1 MRAGRRGVVVAL
13 VIVLVAGG
21 LWVAVP
27 RIARWILERRLA
39 QETGLAVA
47 IGSVR
52 PTFTP
57 FGLVLGDVALATE
70 EGSSPLLTAARVDLP
85 YGGSLR
91 KLAGVTLFARDLTSA
106 VPRRGD
112 DGAERRWQ
120 LQGLELIGPT
130 VELQTTTLTLPD
142 VRLARLDLSVRPS
155 VGDLGASGTIEL
167 AGGAVRGWVRL
178 RPGSPSRFDADLALA
193 ELDVG
198 ALPNLAAQAGVVAGT
213 LDGRVRYRRI
223 GAGSERL
230 RGRLVARGVESAPDL
245 AWRTAIDAAEL
256 RGIDVDLTAR
266 RFEGRRV
273 AVVGGTIAPSS
284 APSRAAAEQA
294 LKSGAAGE
302 GDAWTVAVAS
312 LEARGVLLQ
321 PGGDLPGVRVESLS
335 ARDFGGANGTFALDA
350 TPTSGGRVR
359 ASGELDV
366 KTPSFRGDLQIE
378 GIVLAPWLDPFE
390 QRVRIVSGTVGGR
403 FELSGPPGIRGRGS
417 LEVDEAALATSAG
430 AKSELA
436 RLGRLRAELR
446 GFTLTPP
453 RVWLTSAEVE
463 APALTVVRGP
473 DGFEPFSS
481 LSRWGEGEA
490 PPAAEGAAE
499 ESPTRRA
506 WNRIAEVLGDT
517 PPLDLPSIEVTTRLR
532 DGRLRFVDDEVT
544 PPFAAEIS
552 GITGSLAAWGGP
564 PWGAV
569 RAELGGRLGEAPL
582 DARASID
589 GQRFAAVADVA
600 ELPLAPW
607 SSYLAPAT
615 GYTAASGRMKA
626 SLELEW
632 ERGVRGLG
640 RLALD
645 DVHLERASGSDRLGN
660 VFGMPFE
667 RALALMTDS
676 RGRSEIVLRVEGD
689 SSASGLGIVDALP
702 GALREA
708 LPEAVAVPLF
718 EGAETVDADEGHVR
732 LAPLLFAAGA
742 AELPPERVEVLERLA
757 VVLRWDPALVVDVT
771 GASGP
776 EDAKVARRGAPGAPA
791 GLGARR
797 AEAVRARLV
806 DVLGV
811 AAERVRL
818 TPARSGESSVRL
830 ELRPS
835 ETAS

>member
-1 MRAGRRGVVVAL
+1 MRAGRRGVVFAL

-21 LWVAVP
+21 LGIAAP

-39 QETGLAVA
+39 QETGLAVT

-52 PTFTP
+52 PTFTS
-57 FGLVLGDVALATE
+57 FGLVLADVALATE

-85 YGGSLR
+85 YGGALR
-91 KLAGVTLFARDLTSA
+91 TLAGVTLFARDLTSA
-106 VPRRGD
+106 APRRSD
-112 DGAERRWQ
+112 DGTERRWQ
-120 LQGLELIGPT
+120 LQDLELIAPT

-142 VRLARLDLSVRPS
+142 VRLERLDLSVRPS
-155 VGDLGASGTIEL
+155 GGELAASGTIGL
-167 AGGAVRGWVRL
+167 AGGAVHGWVRL
-178 RPGSPSRFDADLALA
+178 RPGAPSRFDADLALA

-198 ALPNLAAQAGVVAGT
+198 ALPGLAARAGVAAGT

-223 GAGSERL
+223 GTASERL
-230 RGRLVARGVESAPDL
+230 RGRLVARGVESAPEL
-245 AWRTAIDAAEL
+245 VWRTAIDAAEL
-256 RGIDVDLTAR
+256 RGMDVDLTAR
-266 RFEGRRV
+266 RFEGRRFV
-273 AVVGGTIAPSS
+273 VVGGTVAPSS
-284 APSRAAAEQA
+284 ASSRTAAEQA
-294 LKSGAAGE
+294 SKSSAAGE

-312 LEARGVLLQ
+312 LEARGILLQ
-321 PGGDLPGVRVESLS
+321 LGDDLPGIRVESLS
-335 ARDFGGANGTFALDA
+335 ARDFGGAAGTFALDA
-350 TPTSGGRVR
+350 TSTSGGRVR

-366 KTPSFRGDLQIE
+366 NTPSFRGDLQIE
-378 GIVLAPWLDPFE
+378 DVVLAPWLDPLE
-390 QRVRIVSGTVGGR
+390 KRVRMVSGTVGGR
-403 FELSGPPGIRGRGS
+403 FELWGPPGIRGRGS
-417 LEVDEAALATSAG
+417 LEVDEAALAMSAG
-430 AKSELA
+430 AESELA
-436 RLGRLRAELR
+436 RLGRLRAVLR

-463 APALTVVRGP
+463 APSLTVVRGS
-473 DGFEPFSS
+473 DGFEPLSS
-481 LSRWGEGEA
+481 LSRWGESEA
-490 PPAAEGAAE
+490 PPSDGAA

-506 WNRIAEVLGDT
+506 WSRIAEILGES

-532 DGRLRFVDDEVT
+532 DGRLRFVDDEVS

-552 GITGSLAAWGGP
+552 GINGSHAAWGGP

-607 SSYLAPAT
+607 SSYLAPAI
-615 GYTAASGRMKA
+615 GYTAASGRMRA

-632 ERGVRGLG
+632 ERGVRGLA

-645 DVHLERASGSDRLGN
+645 EVHVERGSGSDRLGN

-689 SSASGLGIVDALP
+689 SAAPGLGIVDALP
-702 GALREA
+702 GALRDA
-708 LPEAVAVPLF
+708 LPEAVTVPLF

-732 LAPLLFAAGA
+732 LAPLLFAAGD

-757 VVLRWDPALVVDVT
+757 VVLRWDPALVVDVA

-776 EDAKVARRGAPGAPA
+776 EDGKAGARRDRPGASA
-791 GLGARR
+791 ELGARR

-818 TPARSGESSVRL
+818 APARTGESGVRL
-830 ELRPS
+830 ELHPG